1 MTSTATSHIPMQA
14 TAQPRGMPLRVRVR
28 GVGLVEVMIALLVL
42 SIGLLG
48 VANLQLSGLRMTQE
62 AYFHSQA
69 AVLAQ
74 DIIDRMRANPSAAGD
89 DAYLRSSFAEEEK
102 APSCAPVM
110 LDGSVAQQ
118 DLALWTQRLACALPA
133 GDGTVVRRDDGVM
146 RITVRWRT
154 REDGENTF
162 ATETTEVQL

>member
-1 MTSTATSHIPMQA
+1 MTSTAVSHNLIASTP
-14 TAQPRGMPLRVRVR
+14 QPRQVPSRVR
-28 GVGLVEVMIALLVL
+28 GVGLIEVMVALVVL

-74 DIIDRMRANPSAAGD
+74 DIIDRMRANSAAVDSG
-89 DAYLRSSFAEEEK
+89 AYLRNSFANEEQ
-102 APSCAPVM
+102 APRCAPAV
-110 LDGSVAQQ
+110 LDGSVADQ
-118 DLALWTQRLACALPA
+118 DLALWTQRLACELPA
-133 GDGTVVRRDDGVM
+133 GDGTVVRRNDGVM
-146 RITVRWRT
+146 RVTVRWRT
-154 REDGENTF
+154 REDGEDSF

>member
-1 MTSTATSHIPMQA
+1 MTISAVPHNSTASGAPPQ
-14 TAQPRGMPLRVRVR
+14 RMPLRVR
-28 GVGLVEVMIALLVL
+28 GVGLIEVMVALVVL

-74 DIIDRMRANPSAAGD
+74 DIIDRMRANPAAVADG
-89 DAYLRSSFAEEEK
+89 AYARDSFAEQEE
-102 APSCAPVM
+102 APRCAPVV
-110 LDGSVAQQ
+110 LAGSVAAQ

-133 GDGTVVRRDDGVM
+133 GDGTVVRRSDGVI
-146 RITVRWRT
+146 RVTIRWRT
-154 REDGENTF
+154 REDGEDAF

>member
-1 MTSTATSHIPMQA
+1 MTCTVATHNSIASTS
-14 TAQPRGMPLRVRVR
+14 QPRRVPSRVR
-28 GVGLVEVMIALLVL
+28 GVGLVEVMVALVVL

-74 DIIDRMRANPSAAGD
+74 DIIDRMRANPAAAASG
-89 DAYLRSSFAEEEK
+89 AYLRDSFAEEKK
-102 APSCAPVM
+102 APRCAPVG
-110 LDGSVAQQ
+110 LDGDVADQ

-133 GDGTVVRRDDGVM
+133 GDGTVVRRNDGVM

-154 REDGENTF
+154 REDGEDAF

>member
-1 MTSTATSHIPMQA
+1 MTCTVAPHNSTASTSP
-14 TAQPRGMPLRVRVR
+14 PRRVPSRVR
-28 GVGLVEVMIALLVL
+28 GVGLVEVMVALVVL

-74 DIIDRMRANPSAAGD
+74 DIIDRMRANPAAVAS
-89 DAYLRSSFAEEEK
+89 DAYLRDSFADEK
-102 APSCAPVM
+102 KVPRCAPVS
-110 LDGSVAQQ
+110 LDGNVADQ

-133 GDGTVVRRDDGVM
+133 GDGTVVRRNDGVM

-154 REDGENTF
+154 REDGEDAF